1 MHVILMGPQGSGKG
15 TQAQRLATEFA
26 IPHISTGDTLRA
38 AIAAGTPLGQQAQ
51 AAVQAGQLVADE
63 IMIGLVEER
72 LAQPD
77 CRPGFLLDGFPRT
90 VPQAEAFA
98 ASLTRLGLPLK
109 AVINLA
115 VPRDLLM
122 QRLTGRRTCKG
133 CGAIYHIDFQPPA
146 KDGVCDRCGGELM
159 QRQDDV
165 PEVIATRLD
174 AYDRQT
180 SPLLA
185 YYEQQGLLHT
195 VAGDESPD
203 TVTAAIRHILAA
215 EGT

>member
-15 TQAQRLATEFA
+15 TQAMRLAIEFS

-51 AAVQAGQLVADE
+51 TAVQAGQLVADE

-77 CRPGFLLDGFPRT
+77 CRNGYLLDGFPRT

-98 ASLTRLGLPLK
+98 ASLQRIGLPLQ
-109 AVINLA
+109 AVIDLT

-122 QRLTGRRTCKG
+122 KRLTGRRTCEK
-133 CGAIYHIDFQPPA
+133 CGAIYHVDYQPPTKA
-146 KDGVCDRCGGELM
+146 GECDRCGGALM

-165 PEVIATRLD
+165 PDVIQARLD

-180 SPLLA
+180 TPLLD
-185 YYEQQGLLHT
+185 YYRERGLLHT
-195 VAGDESPD
+195 VAGDAAPD
-203 TVTAAIRHILAA
+203 DVTTAIRHILAA

>member
-15 TQAQRLATEFA
+15 TQAQRLATEFG

-38 AIAAGTPLGQQAQ
+38 AIAAGTPLGQKAK
-51 AAVQAGQLVADE
+51 AAVEAGQLVADE

-77 CRPGFLLDGFPRT
+77 CRHGYLLDGFPRT

-98 ASLTRLGLPLK
+98 ASLGRLGLPLQ

-122 QRLTGRRTCKG
+122 QRLTGRRTCKS
-133 CGAIYHIDFQPPA
+133 CGAIYHVDFQPPA
-146 KDGVCDRCGGELM
+146 KPGVCDRCGGELM

-185 YYEQQGLLHT
+185 YYEEKGLLHT
-195 VAGDESPD
+195 VAGDQPPD
-203 TVTAAIRHILAA
+203 AVTAAIRHILAA

>member
-15 TQAQRLATEFA
+15 TQAQRLTDEYG

-38 AIAAGTPLGQQAQ
+38 AIAAGTPLGQQAK
-51 AAVQAGQLVADE
+51 AAVEAGQLVADE

-77 CRPGFLLDGFPRT
+77 CRSGYLLDGFPRT

-98 ASLTRLGLPLK
+98 AALGRLNLPLK
-109 AVINLA
+109 VVINLA
-115 VPRDLLM
+115 VPRELLM
-122 QRLTGRRTCKG
+122 QRLTGRRTCKN
-133 CGAIYHIDFQPPA
+133 CGAIFHVDFQPPA
-146 KDGVCDRCGGELM
+146 KAGVCDRCGGELM

-185 YYEQQGLLHT
+185 YYEQQGLLRN
-195 VAGDESPD
+195 VAGDAPPD
-203 TVTAAIRHILAA
+203 AVTDAIRHILAA

>member
-15 TQAQRLATEFA
+15 TQAQRLSAEFG

-38 AIAAGTPLGQQAQ
+38 AIAAGTPLGQKAK
-51 AAVQAGQLVADE
+51 AAVEAGQLVADD

-72 LAQPD
+72 LAEPD
-77 CRPGFLLDGFPRT
+77 CQPGFLLDGFPRT

-98 ASLTRLGLPLK
+98 SALDRLGLKLT

-122 QRLTGRRTCKG
+122 QRLTGRRTCKQ
-133 CGAIYHIDFQPPA
+133 CGAIFHVDFQPPA
-146 KDGVCDRCGGELM
+146 QPGQCDRCGGELM

-165 PEVIATRLD
+165 PEVIQARLD
-174 AYDRQT
+174 AYDQQT
-180 SPLLA
+180 LPLLDW
-185 YYEQQGLLHT
+185 YERQGLLRQ
-195 VAGDESPD
+195 VAGDEPPD
-203 TVTAAIRHILAA
+203 TVTATIRHILAA